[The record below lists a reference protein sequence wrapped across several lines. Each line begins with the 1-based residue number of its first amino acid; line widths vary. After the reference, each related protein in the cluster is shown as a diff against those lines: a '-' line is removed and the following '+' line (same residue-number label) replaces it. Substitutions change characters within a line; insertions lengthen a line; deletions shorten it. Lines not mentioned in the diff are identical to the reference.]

1 MRQKEP
7 HGIHAT
13 KVQPRCGVAHFPG
26 VAVWIHL
33 VLPIWDIQTQITE
46 NLDITALF
54 TVISIARGY
63 IFRRIF
69 NWLTHRRQLSM
80 TQIHRQLDMLEDRF

>member
-1 MRQKEP
+1 VWRRP
-7 HGIHAT
+7 FSWRGCLDSSRHADLGI
-13 KVQPRCGVAHFPG
+13 QN
-26 VAVWIHL
+26 
-33 VLPIWDIQTQITE
+33 QITE
-46 NLDITALF
+46 DLAITVLF